1 MSINGICI
9 EENVLFLDV
18 DKDPMF
24 LMAISLV
31 KPPQHT

>member
-24 LMAISLV
+24 LMAISPV